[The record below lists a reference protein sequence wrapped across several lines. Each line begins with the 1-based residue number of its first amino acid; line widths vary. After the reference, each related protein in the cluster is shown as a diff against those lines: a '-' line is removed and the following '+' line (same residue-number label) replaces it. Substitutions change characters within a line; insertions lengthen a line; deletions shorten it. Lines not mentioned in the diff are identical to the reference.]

1 MVRKNRIGAIFAL
14 ICCVIVYVL
23 SLFSAFRQDHTSSG
37 PERQLWP
44 DAVPVL
50 VDSSL
55 QRSDFLKIAK
65 SAGYERVSHRG
76 NAMVPLFSFH
86 GMIKVPVEN
95 IAEHYDSLDPLYDP
109 FLKKIPALFSGSID
123 GRDAQVY
130 YIITKDDPNTLF
142 RRLSGVNSRYSG
154 QFVVAGTGS
163 GPLLLLPLIFLFL
176 VVFFA
181 LGLDA
186 KSRLFFFLGAFPVA
200 VFSFGTP
207 FGSYAAVLLFS
218 PFWAL
223 LVSRI
228 PLFLNERFRRGADTS
243 NLEHDLLMRAFRYLL
258 FSVLSLIFF
267 FVFSQKGQLK
277 GLGPLFTCLLAGP
290 AVIGAIILWHYVRY
304 ASRQHALFVSVAIST
319 TGSGKKRMLHFFS
332 SIYTRCGF
340 VLFCSSLLFL
350 WPLFN
355 DGSAAS
361 LSLPAPAPHSGVET
375 AAGFPAIGQKG
386 DSLPN
391 RGDYI
396 AHYAFHDGYLFGMN
410 YRVPTLNEALEYENY
425 FYINDVLYSEQVTA
439 KLFTE
444 QWYEDIIGQQV
455 QNGIIGLFL
464 NQTNSVRLNYVSL
477 ASGGGTELSGGKLLF
492 LLTVVLVSLV
502 FSEMHNIFSSV
513 KMEPGSRTV
522 RSKEQA
528 A

>member
-1 MVRKNRIGAIFAL
+1 
-14 ICCVIVYVL
+14 VL

-55 QRSDFLKIAK
+55 HRSDFLRIAK
-65 SAGYERVSHRG
+65 SAGYERVSHQG
-76 NAMVPLFSFH
+76 NTMVPLFSFH
-86 GMIKVPVEN
+86 GMIKVPVEKVS
-95 IAEHYDSLDPLYDP
+95 ERYDSLDPLYDP
-109 FLKKIPALFSGSID
+109 FLKKLPALFSGSID

-130 YIITKDDPNTLF
+130 YIITEDDPNTVF
-142 RRLSGVNSRYSG
+142 RRLSGVNSPYSG
-154 QFVVAGTGS
+154 KFVVAGTGS
-163 GPLLLLPLIFLFL
+163 GPVLLLPFIFLFL
-176 VVFFA
+176 VIFFA
-181 LGLDA
+181 FGVDV
-186 KSRLFFFLGAFPVA
+186 KSRLLFLLGSLPVA
-200 VFSFGTP
+200 VFSFGTS
-207 FGSYAAVLLFS
+207 FGSYAAILLFS
-218 PFWAL
+218 PFWAS
-223 LVSRI
+223 LVTQI
-228 PLFLNERFRRGADTS
+228 PLFLNERFRRGSDTS
-243 NLEHDLLMRAFRYLL
+243 NMTHDLLMRAFRYLL
-258 FSVLSLIFF
+258 FCVLSLIFF
-267 FVFSQKGQLK
+267 LIFSQKGQIK
-277 GLGPLFTCLLAGP
+277 NVGSLFACLLAGP
-290 AVIGAIILWHYVRY
+290 AMIGAAILWHYVRY
-304 ASRQHALFVSVAIST
+304 ASRQHALFVSVAISAA
-319 TGSGKKRMLHFFS
+319 GSSEKRMLRFFS
-332 SIYTRCGF
+332 SLYMRCGF

-355 DGSAAS
+355 DGTAAS
-361 LSLPAPAPHSGVET
+361 LSLPAPTPHSEVAT
-375 AAGFPAIGQKG
+375 ATGFPSLGQKG
-386 DSLPN
+386 DPLPS

-410 YRVPTLNEALEYENY
+410 YRVPSLNEALEYENY

-444 QWYEDIIGQQV
+444 QWYEDIMVQQV

-464 NQTNSVRLNYVSL
+464 NQTNSVGLNYVSL

-502 FSEMHNIFSSV
+502 FSEMHNVFSSV